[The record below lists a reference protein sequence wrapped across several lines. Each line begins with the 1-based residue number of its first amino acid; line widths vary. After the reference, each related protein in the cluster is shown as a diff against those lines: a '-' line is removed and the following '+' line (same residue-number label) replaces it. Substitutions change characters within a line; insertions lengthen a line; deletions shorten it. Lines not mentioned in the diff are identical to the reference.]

1 MCGARPQGMSAL
13 RVGVVGPGAVGTFA
27 GAVLGSASADITM
40 VGRREVSE
48 GHGPLVALDGAR
60 TWEAARARWTLDIAD
75 IARVDVVLV
84 AVKAGDTDEVATAL
98 AAVLPSSTPV
108 VSLQN
113 GLSSATRLAHRLGK
127 RVARG
132 VVGFNVRL
140 EGPGRARKTTRGSV
154 LVGELA
160 PPYTEPVRE
169 LARCFERARVALSV
183 VPDIEERALGK
194 LLVNLN
200 NGVCAATGLSI
211 AESISDDD
219 ARRVYARCIEE
230 GLEIMRRRGLRPRAV
245 GSVSPAVLARV
256 LRLPGSLVRPLLRVF
271 GRVDPEARSS
281 TLDDLER
288 GRATEIDDLS
298 GAIVAMAA
306 RSGARAPVNE
316 TIAGIVRRH
325 EARAREGRDPLWI
338 SARELSARVEP
349 ARGWAPLTEPTTRK
363 R

>member
-48 GHGPLVALDGAR
+48 GHGPLVARDGAR
-60 TWEAARARWTLDIAD
+60 TWEAARAGWTLDIAD

-219 ARRVYARCIEE
+219 ARRVY
-230 GLEIMRRRGLRPRAV
+230 
-245 GSVSPAVLARV
+245 
-256 LRLPGSLVRPLLRVF
+256 
-271 GRVDPEARSS
+271 
-281 TLDDLER
+281 DDLER